1 MVELVGSDT
10 IEANVANAS
19 DRSSRF
25 DNLPFG
31 ARIMKTKLLGFAI
44 TVLAGLSVAACDAG
58 PFTTGAQDPDT
69 TYDVNVVDTVLPF
82 ANQNK
87 DLRLHISFPN
97 SGGPFPLILFSHG
110 NGCTSAGYGPV
121 TEYWAARGYVVI
133 EPTHL
138 DSRSLGPTDFSKM
151 AEISDS
157 RVEDLSFILDSLDR
171 IAVLI
176 PGLAGKMN
184 ADRVASAGHSM
195 GSATALSASGLRA
208 KNADGSLRTGDD
220 RFDVAVLLSG
230 PGPMPSIPDDAWGDY
245 RTPSIVTT
253 GTNDYTQ
260 TNRNKPEGWKWRLGS
275 YNLTPDGDKYAL
287 VVQDYDHFLGGYICN
302 RPGVEGPPDTEALT
316 LVRTATSAF
325 LDAYLKDDLSA
336 LAFLSSGEMNRQ
348 NERADLRA
356 K

>member
-1 MVELVGSDT
+1 MVELGVSDT

-19 DRSSRF
+19 DSSSRF

-110 NGCTSAGYGPV
+110 NGCISAGYGPV